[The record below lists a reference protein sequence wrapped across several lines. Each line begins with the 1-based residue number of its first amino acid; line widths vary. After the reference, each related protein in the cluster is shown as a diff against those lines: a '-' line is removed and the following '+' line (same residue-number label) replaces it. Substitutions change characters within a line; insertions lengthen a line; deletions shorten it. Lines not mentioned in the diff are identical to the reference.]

1 MINTINNKQFETANE
16 AYEYLHDAIIQHGT
30 EFGDTKALFNVGVYI
45 TNPLAN
51 AITNKE
57 RKWNIVDYRMNMIEV
72 AEKIRLPY
80 QDILEMKQKLK
91 DLLEETK

>member
-1 MINTINNKQFETANE
+1 MRTDKETQDRHTDQFRYFISE
-16 AYEYLHDAIIQHGT
+16 
-30 EFGDTKALFNVGVYI
+30 I
-45 TNPLAN
+45 TRGLEL
-51 AITNKE
+51 IKE
-57 RKWNIVDYRMNMIEV
+57 GKWNIIDYEMNMIEV